1 MHVFMTTYDD
11 VIDKQSLLATPV
23 WERWPTETCFGGWVE
38 QTVAD
43 ILLTRASMNGDN
55 VLKLLS
61 RTMED
66 ILNIFSNNLNDWMIL
81 LCINLPLDLLLYYI
95 VGFQIFLFYKVV

>member
-1 MHVFMTTYDD
+1 
-11 VIDKQSLLATPV
+11 
-23 WERWPTETCFGGWVE
+23 VE

-43 ILLTRASMNGDN
+43 ILLTRASMNRDN

-66 ILNIFSNNLNDWMIL
+66 ILNIFSNNLNDFTVHL
-81 LCINLPLDLLLYYI
+81 FNLPLDLLLYDI
-95 VGFQIFLFYKVV
+95 AGFRIFMFYKVV

>member
-1 MHVFMTTYDD
+1 MHVFMMTYDFFRG
-11 VIDKQSLLATPV
+11 L
-23 WERWPTETCFGGWVE
+23 VE

-43 ILLTRASMNGDN
+43 ILLARTSMNGDN

-66 ILNIFSNNLNDWMIL
+66 ILNIFSNNFNSFT
-81 LCINLPLDLLLYYI
+81 
-95 VGFQIFLFYKVV
+95 VH

>member
-1 MHVFMTTYDD
+1 M
-11 VIDKQSLLATPV
+11 
-23 WERWPTETCFGGWVE
+23 E

-61 RTMED
+61 RTMGD
-66 ILNIFSNNLNDWMIL
+66 ILNIFSNNMNDFTVSTGER
-81 LCINLPLDLLLYYI
+81 I
-95 VGFQIFLFYKVV
+95 VKIGQYLAK

>member
-1 MHVFMTTYDD
+1 M
-11 VIDKQSLLATPV
+11 A
-23 WERWPTETCFGGWVE
+23 

-66 ILNIFSNNLNDWMIL
+66 ILNIFSNNLKDFTVHYFTIR
-81 LCINLPLDLLLYYI
+81 PSLYDI
-95 VGFQIFLFYKVV
+95 AGFLNIYVYKVV

>member
-1 MHVFMTTYDD
+1 MRVSMMTYDD
-11 VIDKQSLLATPV
+11 VIDKQNLLAMPV
-23 WERWPTETCFGGWVE
+23 WERWPTCFRGWVE

-66 ILNIFSNNLNDWMIL
+66 KLNIF
-81 LCINLPLDLLLYYI
+81 
-95 VGFQIFLFYKVV
+95 

>member
-1 MHVFMTTYDD
+1 
-11 VIDKQSLLATPV
+11 
-23 WERWPTETCFGGWVE
+23 VE

-61 RTMED
+61 RTMGD
-66 ILNIFSNNLNDWMIL
+66 ILNIFSNNMNDFTVSTGER
-81 LCINLPLDLLLYYI
+81 I
-95 VGFQIFLFYKVV
+95 VKIGQYLAK

>member
-1 MHVFMTTYDD
+1 
-11 VIDKQSLLATPV
+11 
-23 WERWPTETCFGGWVE
+23 VE

-61 RTMED
+61 GTMED
-66 ILNIFSNNLNDWMIL
+66 ILNIFSNNLNDFT
-81 LCINLPLDLLLYYI
+81 
-95 VGFQIFLFYKVV
+95 VQ